1 MNRPLRQA
9 VALIAVAISSFVLVP
24 AASSGPSPSIT
35 AVKVSGSPS
44 HPVFTVTGHRL
55 TVPKPNPKKSP
66 SGQPLCP
73 VQISGNAGL
82 DYGNAFFVNMWDGQP
97 QDANAQL
104 YAAGRYRP
112 TLNELD
118 CIGIVVLKHTAD
130 RIHPQRR
137 CHRSRNRPSSVRHR
151 RAFLTGSCGRHSR
164 ALAQPSAKPQDVE
177 RESASPVESAGV
189 WTPPGQGIRCR
200 PRLRAR
206 RRRRR
211 RLARGR
217 A

>member
-1 MNRPLRQA
+1 MNRSLRQA
-9 VALIAVAISSFVLVP
+9 VALSAVVASSLVLVA
-24 AASSGPSPSIT
+24 AASSANKPSIT
-35 AVKVSGSPS
+35 AVRVSGSPS

-55 TVPKPNPKKSP
+55 TVPKPNPKTSP

-130 RIHPQRR
+130 RISFTFGHGYQQYY
-137 CHRSRNRPSSVRHR
+137 
-151 RAFLTGSCGRHSR
+151 G
-164 ALAQPSAKPQDVE
+164 AKPRFIHNGDVIE
-177 RESASPVESAGV
+177 V
-189 WTPPGQGIRCR
+189 GIG
-200 PRLRAR
+200 PAR
-206 RRRRR
+206 F
-211 RLARGR
+211 ATVVHF
-217 A
+217 